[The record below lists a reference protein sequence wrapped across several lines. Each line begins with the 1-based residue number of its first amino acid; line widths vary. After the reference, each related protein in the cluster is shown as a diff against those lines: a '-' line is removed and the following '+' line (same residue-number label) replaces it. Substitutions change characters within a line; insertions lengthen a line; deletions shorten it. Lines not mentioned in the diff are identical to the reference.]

1 MFIWKATFIDFE
13 ENYHAY
19 VYMRPTFIQHS
30 RVNIRVHPRVSDSRA
45 HYDRNLPGFYRFVV
59 KVKGNAFE

>member
-30 RVNIRVHPRVSDSRA
+30 RVLI
-45 HYDRNLPGFYRFVV
+45 YWTFG
-59 KVKGNAFE
+59 

>member
-30 RVNIRVHPRVSDSRA
+30 RVHNRPFLENCFQTAEFDGQLQTFRSLPRDNIPTLH
-45 HYDRNLPGFYRFVV
+45 
-59 KVKGNAFE
+59 

>member
-30 RVNIRVHPRVSDSRA
+30 RV
-45 HYDRNLPGFYRFVV
+45 VV
-59 KVKGNAFE
+59 RYINVNTHSCK

>member
-30 RVNIRVHPRVSDSRA
+30 RVLTTYHVAVNSTKSKPI
-45 HYDRNLPGFYRFVV
+45 
-59 KVKGNAFE
+59 

>member
-1 MFIWKATFIDFE
+1 MAMLIWKATFIDFE

-30 RVNIRVHPRVSDSRA
+30 RVRDLLTSAGKAIIFSTIELNGEPM
-45 HYDRNLPGFYRFVV
+45 
-59 KVKGNAFE
+59 

>member
-30 RVNIRVHPRVSDSRA
+30 RVGTYLS
-45 HYDRNLPGFYRFVV
+45 
-59 KVKGNAFE
+59 GN

>member
-1 MFIWKATFIDFE
+1 MAMFIWKATFIDFE

-30 RVNIRVHPRVSDSRA
+30 RVYGNLNETYQTVSVPI
-45 HYDRNLPGFYRFVV
+45 YMEN
-59 KVKGNAFE
+59 

>member
-30 RVNIRVHPRVSDSRA
+30 RVLEKHG
-45 HYDRNLPGFYRFVV
+45 NLKNGQYW
-59 KVKGNAFE
+59 

>member
-1 MFIWKATFIDFE
+1 MAMFIWKATFIDFE

-30 RVNIRVHPRVSDSRA
+30 RV
-45 HYDRNLPGFYRFVV
+45 YDLNKQIEQIKLLLHTVF
-59 KVKGNAFE
+59 

>member
-30 RVNIRVHPRVSDSRA
+30 RVQRNIFMKTMCKLQGNPR
-45 HYDRNLPGFYRFVV
+45 
-59 KVKGNAFE
+59 KGIP